1 MALGDRVKELRIMR
15 EMTQEQVAEKCNVST
30 STVSRWESNRSTP
43 IHKHRVLLA
52 ETLQVDENS
61 LFVTPDI
68 ALPESIII
76 KEVIQV
82 MKQMPIEEQRFLLHM
97 AQRLLELVDVKKD
110 RLLVDD
116 HK

>member
-1 MALGDRVKELRIMR
+1 MALGDRIKELRIMR
-15 EMTQEQVAEKCNVST
+15 KMTQEQIAESCNVST

-68 ALPESIII
+68 TLPENVLIE
-76 KEVIQV
+76 EVVQA
-82 MKQMPIEEQRFLLHM
+82 MKQMSFDQ
-97 AQRLLELVDVKKD
+97 QRLLLYMALG
-110 RLLVDD
+110 LLKFSKMGDESR
-116 HK
+116 